1 MKRSIFGAVALA
13 AVAFTVVLIGTASAA
28 KPPPA
33 TANGCPNGGTYLVDP
48 NVGADFTGTTTRT
61 YTFSS
66 WVDQNPVNG
75 VPGLV
80 GYCVITNQ
88 TPTTVTASYDSW
100 KASKANQTFSFTRPN
115 GEKTN
120 IPLDGTT
127 NITVGSAT
135 FTTAPTSQTILLHVS
150 DAATCQALYGGT
162 ATTCFVLPG
171 PKPGPYCDT
180 ITGNSDAG
188 YNVIPDQ
195 VENCGP
201 PSYAFE
207 GNFAN
212 EFGDKVTLDTT
223 ASGGSLK
230 VQSMRVDFQ
239 SYGCSDSG
247 NWYGGGTLGSPE
259 PCVTTPGTTFT
270 IPGGITASI
279 YDPSDL
285 TTPIATSTINP
296 SIPYRPSADSGNCA
310 GTGTVVPQGPN
321 DTTGQMRWFDTV
333 SQTCKYSRS
342 VPLTFT
348 FAGQTLPASV
358 VWTVQFDTSHA
369 GYQPI
374 VSTLGSQACNATAQ
388 GCGYDALNVGT
399 KNYPGAPY
407 VGSDDDN
414 AVVYKSTG
422 NSVYAPPLIPLAA
435 SAGWTD
441 GSPLG
446 EIVLG

>member
-1 MKRSIFGAVALA
+1 
-13 AVAFTVVLIGTASAA
+13 
-28 KPPPA
+28 
-33 TANGCPNGGTYLVDP
+33 
-48 NVGADFTGTTTRT
+48 
-61 YTFSS
+61 
-66 WVDQNPVNG
+66 
-75 VPGLV
+75 
-80 GYCVITNQ
+80 
-88 TPTTVTASYDSW
+88 
-100 KASKANQTFSFTRPN
+100 
-115 GEKTN
+115 
-120 IPLDGTT
+120 
-127 NITVGSAT
+127 
-135 FTTAPTSQTILLHVS
+135 
-150 DAATCQALYGGT
+150 
-162 ATTCFVLPG
+162 
-171 PKPGPYCDT
+171 
-180 ITGNSDAG
+180 
-188 YNVIPDQ
+188 
-195 VENCGP
+195 
-201 PSYAFE
+201 
-207 GNFAN
+207 
-212 EFGDKVTLDTT
+212 VTLDTT

-259 PCVTTPGTTFT
+259 PCVTAPGATFT

-399 KNYPGAPY
+399 KTYPGSEYAGTD
-407 VGSDDDN
+407 VAEDT
-414 AVVYKSTG
+414 VYISNG
-422 NSVYAPPLIPLAA
+422 NSVYAPPLVNLTAVTNAA
-435 SAGWTD
+435 EWT
-441 GSPLG
+441 GFRPLG